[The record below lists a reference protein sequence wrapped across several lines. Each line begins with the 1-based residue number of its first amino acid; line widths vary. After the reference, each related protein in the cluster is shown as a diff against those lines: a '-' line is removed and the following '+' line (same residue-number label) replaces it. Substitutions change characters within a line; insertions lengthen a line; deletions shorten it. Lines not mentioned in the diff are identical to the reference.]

1 MPHRPSCCS
10 CRHCTPPRVAEMGWC
25 QLRQLAIHPE
35 LATELWC
42 PHWTARPPRLPQ
54 TTAAVKDLDEGLE
67 AANLQLSL
75 TPLMQ
80 TA

>member
-1 MPHRPSCCS
+1 
-10 CRHCTPPRVAEMGWC
+10 MGWC

-54 TTAAVKDLDEGLE
+54 PCSAALHAEQE
-67 AANLQLSL
+67 TEFSNLQLSL